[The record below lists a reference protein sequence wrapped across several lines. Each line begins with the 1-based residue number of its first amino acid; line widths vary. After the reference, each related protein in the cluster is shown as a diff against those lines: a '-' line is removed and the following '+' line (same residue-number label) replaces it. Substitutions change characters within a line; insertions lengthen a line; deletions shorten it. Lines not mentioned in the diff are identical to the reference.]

1 MKNKLSILFVL
12 LSTIVLGQI
21 TEQIIYT
28 GSAGLSK
35 VNTTDYNYYYF
46 DANGFDCLI
55 FNTLHQQIASIPIA
69 LESDQTLYSIT
80 YLSEELFDLDSGLEL
95 LYTYTYWQQVDTT
108 WYIYYHSKIVDKS
121 GAIIL
126 DLPGAQYT
134 NVTKVNEASVLMAWI
149 YDYSLSSYPLQT
161 LVYSLPGN
169 YSGLSEDKNT
179 EQGIK
184 VWPNP
189 ASQNIYL
196 PIDESTI
203 SIRIINGNGT
213 IIDQINSSNKDIL
226 EYSVNHLSAGLY
238 IYEQLNTKGEKKTQK
253 FMIH

>member
-1 MKNKLSILFVL
+1 MKIKLSILFL
-12 LSTIVLGQI
+12 LLTSIAIAQI
-21 TEQIIYT
+21 TEENIYT

-35 VNTTDYNYYYF
+35 VNTTEYNYYYF
-46 DANGFDCLI
+46 DVSSFDCVV
-55 FNTLHQQIASIPIA
+55 FNTQHQQIASIPIS

-80 YLSEELFDLDSGLEL
+80 YLSEELFDSDSGLEL
-95 LYTYTYWQQVDTT
+95 LYTYTYWQQIDTT
-108 WYIYYHSKIVDKS
+108 WYIYYHSKIIDET
-121 GAIIL
+121 GTLLL

-134 NVTKVNEASVLMAWI
+134 NITKINDASVLMAWI

-169 YSGLSEDKNT
+169 YAGLSEDNIVN
-179 EQGIK
+179 QDAK

-189 ASQNIYL
+189 ASQKIYL
-196 PIDESTI
+196 PLDENTI
-203 SIRIINGNGT
+203 KIYIINSNGT
-213 IIDQINSSNKDIL
+213 IIDQMDSSNKDIM

-238 IYEQLNTKGEKKTQK
+238 IYEQFNSTGEKKTQK